1 MAENSVR
8 ERPDT
13 DATGA
18 AEVTVHGHT
27 APRFAAVRDAFV
39 RNFAAQGEVGAACCV
54 YHHGEPVVDI
64 HAGLADRASARPWR
78 ADTLQ
83 LVFSAT
89 KGVTAACVL
98 LLVERGAIDLDAPVA
113 RYWPE
118 FAASGKEHIPVRWLL
133 SHRSGL
139 AAIEGTFTLDE
150 ALSWQ
155 PVVQALAAQAPL
167 WEPGTKHG
175 YHLRSYG
182 WLLGEL
188 VRRVT
193 GRSLGR
199 FFAEEIAAPLGIEF
213 WIGLPAAEEAR
224 VSTLI
229 PPEPAPAEMQ
239 ALLDRLFAPD
249 TIAGRAF
256 TGPSNLFH
264 YDEMWNRRA
273 LHAPELPSSNGI
285 GTARALARLYASLV
299 GAVDGVRTLRPDTVE
314 AACAVQSDGP
324 DAVLFLPTRFGLGF
338 MLPPALAP
346 SAGPA
351 AFGHPGA
358 GGSLAFADR
367 THGLGFGYVMNRM
380 TLATAGDARADAL
393 VAAVYRALD
402 A

>member
-1 MAENSVR
+1 VG
-8 ERPDT
+8 RPPDGDAA
-13 DATGA
+13 DAT
-18 AEVTVHGHT
+18 EVTVHGYV
-27 APRFAAVRDAFV
+27 APRFAPVRDAFV
-39 RNFAAQGEVGAACCV
+39 RNFAAHGEVGAACCV
-54 YHHGEPVVDI
+54 YHRGEPVVDI

-78 ADTLQ
+78 EDTLQ

-98 LLVERGAIDLDAPVA
+98 LLAERGALDLDAPVA

-118 FAASGKEHIPVRWLL
+118 FAANGKEDIPVRWLL

-139 AAIEGTFTLDE
+139 AAIEGTFSLDE
-150 ALSWQ
+150 ALSWR
-155 PVVQALAAQAPL
+155 PVVEALAAQAPL
-167 WEPGTKHG
+167 WEPGTRHG

-199 FFAEEIAAPLGIEF
+199 FLAEEIAAPLGLEF
-213 WIGLPAAEEAR
+213 WIGLPASEEPR
-224 VSTLI
+224 VSTI
-229 PPEPAPAEMQ
+229 VPPEPAAAEMQ

-273 LHAPELPSSNGI
+273 LHATELPSSNGI

-299 GAVDGVRTLRPDTVE
+299 GAVNGVRSLRAATVDV
-314 AACAVQSDGP
+314 ACELQSEGP
-324 DAVLFLPTRFGLGF
+324 DAVLLLPTRFGLGF
-338 MLPPALAP
+338 MLPPALCP
-346 SAGPA
+346 SAGPSS
-351 AFGHPGA
+351 FGHPGA

-367 THGLGFGYVMNRM
+367 AHGLGFGYVMNRM
-380 TLATAGDARADAL
+380 TIATTGDPRADAL